1 MPKETIQLSDHFTY
15 SRLLRFVLPCIGT
28 MLFTSVYGIVDGLCV
43 SNFVGKTAFAAVNL
57 IMPLPQLLGTVGFM
71 LGTGGSA
78 IVGITL
84 GEGDQKKADRY
95 FTMFL
100 LAALISVSV
109 LAVLGILLLR
119 PVAMLLGAKGELLDY
134 AVRYGRILMLALPP
148 FALQNMFQSFFVTA
162 EKPLLGFWFTVG
174 AGCTNMVLDV
184 VMVGMLHWGV
194 EGAAVATLISQLVGG
209 VLPVFYF
216 IDHHNTS
223 RLHLCRTQFYG
234 RVLWDACINGSS
246 ELMTNLSMSLV
257 NILYNFQLLR
267 LAGENGVAAYGV
279 IMYAAFL
286 FVAVFVGYAVGSAPI
301 VSFHY
306 GARNH
311 AEVHNLYQ
319 KSLRLI
325 AVVAVTMTA
334 ASMVIIP
341 YVARIFVGYDA
352 QLLALTSR
360 AFRLYA
366 LSFLIMG
373 FNVYA
378 SSFFTALGDGVT
390 SALISFLRTL
400 VFQLAALLLL
410 PALWGIDGVWLAV
423 TAAEL
428 AALAVSVYVCDK
440 RPEIPLP
447 SWLTRHN
454 KKAAGTPAA
463 FLLFKG
469 IFHQLAVFD
478 ARSGVLLVGHIV
490 KIGVHHPGDAVVRY
504 QQVGLAGVCLQLV
517 QQVVDA
523 LCQLHHAFAAVIAVG
538 KVGLGDAELRTVPG
552 RALVFAKAL
561 LPQAGLAAGGQTGCG
576 GNGLCGVGG
585 AGEGRVQ
592 DLVDVQAA
600 VPDKL
605 AQLPRLLLPVGGQRT
620 VGHAADLIFHVPY
633 RLAVAG
639 EIDIMHKITPYSL
652 CRVPSGS
659 RQTVSPS
666 SMPRHVSSL
675 SG

>member
-1 MPKETIQLSDHFTY
+1 MSKQKIQLSDHFDY
-15 SRLLRFVLPCIGT
+15 SRLIRFVLPCIGT
-28 MLFTSVYGIVDGLCV
+28 MLFTSIYGIVDGLCV

-57 IMPLPQLLGTVGFM
+57 IMPVPMLVGTVGFM

-84 GEGDQKKADRY
+84 GEGDKARADRY
-95 FTMFL
+95 FSLFMST
-100 LAALISVSV
+100 ALIAGIVLSV
-109 LAVLGILLLR
+109 LGMLLLR
-119 PVAMLLGAKGELLDY
+119 PVALMLGAEGEMLDY
-134 AVRYGRILMLALPP
+134 ALRYGWVLMLSLPT
-148 FALQNMFQSFFVTA
+148 FILQNMFQSFFVTA

-194 EGAAVATLISQLVGG
+194 EGAAIATLISQLVGG

-223 RLHLCRTQFYG
+223 RLHLCQTKVYG
-234 RVLWDACINGSS
+234 GVLRDACINGSS

-325 AVVAVTMTA
+325 AVVAVSMTA
-334 ASMVIIP
+334 VSMVLIP

-352 QLLALTSR
+352 ELLALTSH
-360 AFRLYA
+360 AFRVYA
-366 LSFLIMG
+366 LNFFLMG
-373 FNVYA
+373 FNVYG

-400 VFQLAALLLL
+400 VFQIAAVLIL
-410 PALWGIDGVWLAV
+410 PAILGIDGIWLAV

-428 AALAVSVYVCDK
+428 AALAVSAAMFVTKDK
-440 RPEIPLP
+440 VFHYR
-447 SWLTRHN
+447 
-454 KKAAGTPAA
+454 KA
-463 FLLFKG
+463 
-469 IFHQLAVFD
+469 
-478 ARSGVLLVGHIV
+478 
-490 KIGVHHPGDAVVRY
+490 
-504 QQVGLAGVCLQLV
+504 
-517 QQVVDA
+517 
-523 LCQLHHAFAAVIAVG
+523 
-538 KVGLGDAELRTVPG
+538 
-552 RALVFAKAL
+552 
-561 LPQAGLAAGGQTGCG
+561 
-576 GNGLCGVGG
+576 
-585 AGEGRVQ
+585 
-592 DLVDVQAA
+592 
-600 VPDKL
+600 
-605 AQLPRLLLPVGGQRT
+605 
-620 VGHAADLIFHVPY
+620 
-633 RLAVAG
+633 
-639 EIDIMHKITPYSL
+639 
-652 CRVPSGS
+652 
-659 RQTVSPS
+659 
-666 SMPRHVSSL
+666 
-675 SG
+675 

>member
-1 MPKETIQLSDHFTY
+1 MSKQRIQLSDHFTY

-28 MLFTSVYGIVDGLCV
+28 MLFTSIYGVVDGLCV

-57 IMPLPQLLGTVGFM
+57 IMPLPMLLGTIGFM

-95 FTMFL
+95 FTMFM

-109 LAVLGILLLR
+109 LSVLGIVFLR
-119 PVAMLLGAKGELLDY
+119 PIAVLLGAKGELLDY
-134 AVRYGRILMLALPP
+134 ALRYGRILMVSLPT

-162 EKPLLGFWFTVG
+162 EKPHLGFYFTVG

-184 VMVGMLHWGV
+184 LLVGVWGWGV
-194 EGAAVATLISQLVGG
+194 EGAAIATFISQLVGG

-216 IDHHNTS
+216 LNHNNTS
-223 RLHLCRTQFYG
+223 RLHLCKTGFYG
-234 RVLWDACINGSS
+234 SVLRDACINGSS

-257 NILYNFQLLR
+257 NILYNYQLLR
-267 LAGENGVAAYGV
+267 LGGEDGVAAYGV

-325 AVVAVTMTA
+325 AVVAVIMTA
-334 ASMVIIP
+334 VSMVFIP

-352 QLLALTSR
+352 DLLTLTTH

-400 VFQLAALLLL
+400 VFQLAALLIL
-410 PALWGIDGVWLAV
+410 PVILKLDGIWLAI
-423 TAAEL
+423 TFAEL
-428 AALAVSVYVCDK
+428 ASLAVSVAMFITKDK
-440 RPEIPLP
+440 V
-447 SWLTRHN
+447 
-454 KKAAGTPAA
+454 
-463 FLLFKG
+463 
-469 IFHQLAVFD
+469 FHY
-478 ARSGVLLVGHIV
+478 R
-490 KIGVHHPGDAVVRY
+490 
-504 QQVGLAGVCLQLV
+504 
-517 QQVVDA
+517 
-523 LCQLHHAFAAVIAVG
+523 
-538 KVGLGDAELRTVPG
+538 KV
-552 RALVFAKAL
+552 
-561 LPQAGLAAGGQTGCG
+561 
-576 GNGLCGVGG
+576 
-585 AGEGRVQ
+585 
-592 DLVDVQAA
+592 
-600 VPDKL
+600 
-605 AQLPRLLLPVGGQRT
+605 
-620 VGHAADLIFHVPY
+620 
-633 RLAVAG
+633 
-639 EIDIMHKITPYSL
+639 
-652 CRVPSGS
+652 
-659 RQTVSPS
+659 
-666 SMPRHVSSL
+666 
-675 SG
+675 